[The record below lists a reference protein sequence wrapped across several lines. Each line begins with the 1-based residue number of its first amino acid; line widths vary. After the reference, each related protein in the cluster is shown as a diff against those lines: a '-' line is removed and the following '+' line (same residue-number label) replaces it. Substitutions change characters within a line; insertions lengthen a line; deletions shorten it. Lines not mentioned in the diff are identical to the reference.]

1 MPPTGQRAWAAVRE
15 SRGDDGKM
23 DGMTRP
29 GDDDEQGRRVA
40 VGVPVSTRRTWGPG
54 LVVDPG
60 LRTSGVIVA
69 DHGDVIGGGHAYGRE
84 WALPRRWAIALD
96 DGSLVFRNDDE
107 LALD

>member
-1 MPPTGQRAWAAVRE
+1 
-15 SRGDDGKM
+15 M

-40 VGVPVSTRRTWGPG
+40 VGVRVSTRRTWGPG

-60 LRTSGVIVA
+60 LLTSGVIVV
-69 DHGDVIGGGHAYGRE
+69 DHGDVIGGGGHAYGRD